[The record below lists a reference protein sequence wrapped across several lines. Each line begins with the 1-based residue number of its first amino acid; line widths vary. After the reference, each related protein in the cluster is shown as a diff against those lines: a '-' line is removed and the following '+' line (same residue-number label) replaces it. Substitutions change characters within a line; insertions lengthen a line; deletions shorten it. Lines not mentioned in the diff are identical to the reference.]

1 MEFDKTKLRRLD
13 LGLLLVFLGL
23 IEHRKAADVAA
34 DLGLTQSSISHALR
48 RIRGVFE
55 DELFL
60 RRPHGFEP
68 TVFALEIEPQ
78 IRMAVEALQQT
89 LDEQAQFTPEKSN
102 AILRISALDHSM
114 AGILPKFV
122 ARVRQ
127 EAPGVR
133 LKIYSR
139 GRNAAMQAFDAGA
152 LDLAVGFFWSVPDT
166 LIREPIS
173 NESYLIVGARDNPLL
188 QAPLTLD
195 TYSEASHLVVSQDGT
210 FHGIVDRSLRQHGRK
225 RYVAISVPMFFPAMT
240 IVAQS
245 DLLSALPRS
254 LVEQFSSRFAL
265 AFQPPPMEIRP
276 FDISVVRHK
285 RDEKNQAILWAMSV
299 LQSSLETSNR
309 KI

>member
-23 IEHRKAADVAA
+23 MEHRKAADVAA

-48 RIRGVFE
+48 RIRDVFG

-68 TVFALEIEPQ
+68 TAFALEIEPQ
-78 IRMAVEALQQT
+78 IRAAVEALQHT
-89 LDEQAQFTPEKSN
+89 LDEQSQFEPTKSN
-102 AILRISALDHSM
+102 VTLRISALDHSM

-139 GRNAAMQAFDAGA
+139 GRNAALQAFDAGA

-166 LIREPIS
+166 LIREPLS
-173 NESYLIVGARDNPLL
+173 RETYLIVGAHSNPLM

-195 TYSEASHLVVSQDGT
+195 AYAAASHLVVSQDGT
-210 FHGIVDRSLRQHGRK
+210 FHGIVDRSLRHHGHK
-225 RYVAISVPMFFPAMT
+225 RHVAVSVPMFFPAMT

-265 AFQPPPMEIRP
+265 AFQPPPLEIRP

-285 RDEKNQAILWAMSV
+285 RDEKSKAILWAISV
-299 LQSSLETSNR
+299 LRSSLEPDT
-309 KI
+309 